1 MNRKWIEQME
11 IQDDEW
17 FRFFNS
23 KVKWFI
29 LEENEDVLDND
40 IIDKYIYDK
49 KGRMCAVELK
59 SRLCNINSF
68 NGIFIEEKKY
78 NKLKEDFLERGFL
91 PIYVNFF
98 QDKEHVC
105 IWDLRRYFNGKDP
118 EVELVKINNQGYNR
132 TNFENRYKLPQRE
145 GHFYRYNKETDRFDK
160 RW

>member
-1 MNRKWIEQME
+1 ME

-29 LEENEDVLDND
+29 LEENEDVLDKD

-49 KGRMCAVELK
+49 KGRMCAIELK

-105 IWDLRRYFNGKDP
+105 IWDLRQYFNGKKNI
-118 EVELVKINNQGYNR
+118 EKKTVTINNYGYGTQDNNQVR
-132 TNFENRYKLPQRE
+132 YLIPPRDGIYWEFEQSLDKYKRL
-145 GHFYRYNKETDRFDK
+145 
-160 RW
+160 W

>member
-1 MNRKWIEQME
+1 
-11 IQDDEW
+11 
-17 FRFFNS
+17 
-23 KVKWFI
+23 
-29 LEENEDVLDND
+29 
-40 IIDKYIYDK
+40 
-49 KGRMCAVELK
+49 MCAVELK

-105 IWDLRRYFNGKDP
+105 IWDLRRYFNGKEP
-118 EVELVKINNQGYNR
+118 EIELVKINNQGYNR
-132 TNFENRYKLPQRE
+132 TNFEKRYKLPQRY
-145 GHFYRYNKETDRFDK
+145 GHFYVFNKNKSIYEK